1 MANEAARASRP
12 LESLIEKGC
21 ISERS
26 DEDTNDVVVAEV
38 VVVGVEVIK
47 VAEVAIAVVV
57 KVEIQGVESTK
68 G

>member
-21 ISERS
+21 KSERS

-68 G
+68 D